1 LPKFFLVGSAGKS
14 RHHFE
19 QRSQRKQRKTTA
31 RSSSVRKK
39 ASRPIER
46 PAPKKIEKREIEA
59 KAVAQVVQQRPVK
72 GGYTVD
78 ITHDVARAIERSK
91 FGPAIRAREAETKSA
106 PTNEQIIRFPNRPR
120 PRPPSRP
127 YNPIQIQKEDAAVKE
142 QKKETKQLIKESSDL
157 NSQEKDLIK
166 KAGLVGVGKP
176 KVSISKPDS
185 TIQTEQK
192 VAEVSSSS
200 GRDTGWDLIGR
211 VPSSKDPSKTYEIKI
226 NRNTGKLGCSC
237 HRYKFS
243 GMQSCKHTEEY
254 QKNPEAYKVR

>member
-19 QRSQRKQRKTTA
+19 QRSQRKQRKATTR
-31 RSSSVRKK
+31 RSSVSKK
-39 ASRPIER
+39 KSRLVER
-46 PAPKKIEKREIEA
+46 PAPKKIEKREMEA

-78 ITHDVARAIERSK
+78 ITQDVARALERSK
-91 FGPAIRAREAETKSA
+91 FGPAIRAREAAAKPA
-106 PTNEQIIRFPNRPR
+106 PTNEQVIRFPNRPR
-120 PRPPSRP
+120 PRPPARP
-127 YNPIQIQKEDAAVKE
+127 YNPIQTQKEAVAIKE
-142 QKKETKQLIKESSDL
+142 QKKETKQLIKEFPDL
-157 NSQEKDLIK
+157 NSQEQDLIK

-185 TIQTEQK
+185 TIEVQQK
-192 VAEVSSSS
+192 VAQTTSSS
-200 GRDTGWDLIGR
+200 GGRDRGWDLVGK
-211 VPSSKDPSKTYEIKI
+211 VPSSSGHGEYEIKI

-237 HRYKFS
+237 PRYKFS